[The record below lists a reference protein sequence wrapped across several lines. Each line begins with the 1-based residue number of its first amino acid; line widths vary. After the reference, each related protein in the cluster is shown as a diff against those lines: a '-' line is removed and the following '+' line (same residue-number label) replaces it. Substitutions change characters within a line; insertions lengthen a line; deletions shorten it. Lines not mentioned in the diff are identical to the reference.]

1 MTATLQEI
9 AAGAEKAVEMIA
21 RVEAPILTGVG
32 MFVPGAATVTVPM
45 QAILPLLIP
54 DIERALNDVVSGNNG
69 DIFSALMEFVNH
81 IRVGKP
87 NSPVL
92 SGGAPTAFTSTTT
105 FAPQPQDGLDAST
118 AGSG

>member
-1 MTATLQEI
+1 MSPTLQEL
-9 AAGAEKAVEMIA
+9 AAGAEKVVEAIA
-21 RVEAPILTGVG
+21 KVEAPILTGVG
-32 MFVPGAATVTVPM
+32 MLVPGAATVTVPM

-87 NSPVL
+87 NSPILTRPANGAL
-92 SGGAPTAFTSTTT
+92 SRPASGVAA
-105 FAPQPQDGLDAST
+105 QDGLDASKQ
-118 AGSG
+118 GSG

>member
-1 MTATLQEI
+1 MPTLQEI
-9 AAGAEKAVEMIA
+9 AAGAEKVVETIA
-21 RVEAPILTGVG
+21 KVEAPILTGVG

-81 IRVGKP
+81 IRVGMP

-92 SGGAPTAFTSTTT
+92 SAQKAATASI
-105 FAPQPQDGLDAST
+105 AQDGLDAST

>member
-1 MTATLQEI
+1 MPDVTLQQI
-9 AAGAEKAVEMIA
+9 AGEAEKVVEVLA
-21 RVEAPILTGVG
+21 KVAPPILTGVG

-81 IRVGKP
+81 IRKGAP

-92 SGGAPTAFTSTTT
+92 S
-105 FAPQPQDGLDAST
+105 DGLDASKS
-118 AGSG
+118 GSG